1 MGIYPTTEFEEETTM
16 KYNMNFVMETN
27 AMTMSFIAGLE
38 LSGVKVS
45 NRNGVWSAIGLAEE
59 DRNFI
64 EQHAQR
70 FWGW

>member
-1 MGIYPTTEFEEETTM
+1 M
-16 KYNMNFVMETN
+16 KYNMNFVMATN
-27 AMTMSFIAGLE
+27 AMTMSFIAGLK

-45 NRNGVWSAIGLAEE
+45 NRNGVWSAIGLTEE

-64 EQHAQR
+64 ERHAQR

>member
-27 AMTMSFIAGLE
+27 AMNMSFIAGLE

-45 NRNGVWSAIGLAEE
+45 NRNGVWSAIGLTEE